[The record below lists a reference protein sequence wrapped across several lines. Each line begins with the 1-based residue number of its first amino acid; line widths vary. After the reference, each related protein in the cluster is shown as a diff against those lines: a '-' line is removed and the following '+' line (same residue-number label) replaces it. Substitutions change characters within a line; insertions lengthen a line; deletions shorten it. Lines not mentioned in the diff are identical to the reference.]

1 MNKGKSI
8 FLLLCLA
15 IFCIFTGCKS
25 NDEIEN
31 DDEHEIKHEHT
42 LVFNEESKSNCTHEG
57 TKEFYQCDECKKMF
71 SDSEG
76 LNEITREEIII
87 PISDHKDENNDLI
100 CDYDCGKVIVDI
112 ETVINDTLVLKDVLV
127 KSYNIPLA
135 INTLT
140 YIEEGLIYVNV
151 DEGKEEKYIF
161 IEDDNKYSLIKKE
174 SGWEKEEL
182 KEEVKYDLSYVFN
195 EFDLEING
203 EIELNDCY
211 FGTFSGRKT
220 FKYKNK
226 LGNGVSLIINNETL
240 FIEGVLIYDENNN
253 IIYEL
258 VFTFGKNE
266 EILESFSNANNS
278 VQ

>member
-31 DDEHEIKHEHT
+31 EDEHEIKHEHT

-76 LNEITREEIII
+76 LNETTREEIII
-87 PISDHKDENNDLI
+87 PISDHK
-100 CDYDCGKVIVDI
+100 
-112 ETVINDTLVLKDVLV
+112 
-127 KSYNIPLA
+127 
-135 INTLT
+135 
-140 YIEEGLIYVNV
+140 
-151 DEGKEEKYIF
+151 
-161 IEDDNKYSLIKKE
+161 
-174 SGWEKEEL
+174 
-182 KEEVKYDLSYVFN
+182 
-195 EFDLEING
+195 
-203 EIELNDCY
+203 
-211 FGTFSGRKT
+211 
-220 FKYKNK
+220 
-226 LGNGVSLIINNETL
+226 
-240 FIEGVLIYDENNN
+240 DENNN

-266 EILESFSNANNS
+266 EILESFSNAKNS